1 MTRATRSCKN
11 FVWAGA
17 TPAVTSHDQVET
29 ATEFCPSYFEGAY
42 NPLIRRH
49 FLGVFRF
56 AQMALADVRTLTHA
70 QGIKSYTKSTPII
83 EMAGTSQMASGTGGR
98 RSCRRFVQPAGGAA
112 TSEQTAAVGHAHI
125 SARPASLVAERMD
138 RLRLSHRDVRL
149 HSTDRRYTLAGS
161 LNATKR
167 RPCLWITKRCLGT
180 WNAKT

>member
-1 MTRATRSCKN
+1 M
-11 FVWAGA
+11 AGTA
-17 TPAVTSHDQVET
+17 SHDQVET

-83 EMAGTSQMASGTGGR
+83 EMAGTSQMASATG
-98 RSCRRFVQPAGGAA
+98 
-112 TSEQTAAVGHAHI
+112 
-125 SARPASLVAERMD
+125 D
-138 RLRLSHRDVRL
+138 
-149 HSTDRRYTLAGS
+149 RYTPTGS

-167 RPCLWITKRCLGT
+167 RLCLRMTKPCLGT
-180 WNAKT
+180 WKAKT